1 LRDLAGWL
9 GPDFS
14 PARPD
19 ACRRVADRLSRAVA
33 HLDEVLDRQVNAILH
48 HPRFQ
53 QLEASWRGLHYLVYQ
68 VPLDSPPPPVK
79 IKILNISWREL
90 VLRDLERAL
99 EFDQSQLFR
108 KVYDEQFGMPGGEP
122 FGMLLADYEVH
133 LQPSGE
139 EHPTDDVEAL
149 TLIAQV
155 AAAAFC
161 PFVAAAHPSLLDL
174 PNYGTLQRSVNLDT
188 TYQQLKFTKWN
199 RLRGIEDSRFV
210 NLVLP
215 RVLMRR
221 PYADDGSRK
230 DGFRFREDVEAPDG
244 SGYLWG
250 NAVYALGAVVARTF
264 ADSGWVA
271 AIRGARPGQRGGG
284 LVTGLP
290 VQCFSSDRPGVVPKI
305 PTEVLITDVLDKEL
319 ADYGFLPL
327 CACPDTQLAA
337 FYSSASVQEPR
348 NYTTAEATANAR
360 LSVSLQNMLCVSR
373 FAHYLKVMAR
383 DRGGQFQTASDYEDM
398 LRKWVRGYTIG
409 NDNADAE
416 LKARFPL
423 RDAQVSV
430 REDPRNPGRF
440 LCDIQ
445 LQPHFQLEQVTT
457 SVRLRT
463 ALTTGRTG

>member
-1 LRDLAGWL
+1 VLCDWL
-9 GPDFS
+9 GPHFS

-19 ACRRVADRLSRAVA
+19 ACRRIADRLSRAVA
-33 HLDEVLDRQVNAILH
+33 FLDDVLGRQVNAILH

-53 QLEASWRGLHYLVYQ
+53 QLEASWRGLHYLVHE
-68 VPLDSPPPPVK
+68 VPLDHPGPPVK
-79 IKILNISWREL
+79 VKVLNVPWREL

-99 EFDQSQLFR
+99 EFDQSRLFR
-108 KVYDEQFGMPGGEP
+108 KVYEEQYGMAGGEP
-122 FGMLLADYEVH
+122 FGLLLGDYEIH
-133 LQPSGE
+133 LQPNGE

-149 TLIAQV
+149 KLIAQV
-155 AAAAFC
+155 AAAAFS

-174 PNYGTLQRSVNLDT
+174 PNFTTLQRSVNLDT

-199 RLRGIEDSRFV
+199 ALRGGEDSRFL

-221 PYADDGSRK
+221 PYADDGSRA
-230 DGFRFREDVEAPDG
+230 DGFRFHEDVEAPNG

-271 AIRGARPGQRGGG
+271 AIRGTRPGQAGGG

-290 VQCFSSDRPGVVPKI
+290 VHCFNSDSRGVVPKI
-305 PTEVLITDVLDKEL
+305 PTDVLITDVMDKEL

-337 FYSSASVQEPR
+337 FYSSASLQEPR
-348 NYTTAEATANAR
+348 NYTTAEASANAR
-360 LSVSLQNMLCVSR
+360 LSASLQNILCVSR
-373 FAHYLKVMAR
+373 FAHYLKVISREA
-383 DRGGQFQTASDYEDM
+383 GGQFRTAADYEDM
-398 LRKWVRGYTIG
+398 LRKWVRGYTVG
-409 NDNADAE
+409 NDNADPE
-416 LKARFPL
+416 IKARFPL

-430 REDPRNPGRF
+430 REDPRNPGRM
-440 LCDIQ
+440 LCDMF
-445 LQPHFQLEQVTT
+445 LRPHFQLEQVVT

-463 ALTTGRTG
+463 TLSTKANG